1 MNLNEQ
7 QLKGQGQQK
16 DKEEDLIPLG
26 YLRVTDILSRYS
38 KLDYVDAHIL
48 EEACERGTQV
58 HSLCEEY
65 SKNLVMPF
73 VEENLKGYFE
83 SFKNWFDNY
92 VEKVVL
98 TEKRINDDYYKVSGK
113 FDFVLKFKGEK
124 FLSLVDL
131 KTSSSIS
138 KTWAL
143 QTAAY
148 VDMIT
153 RNLGIQIEKR
163 GCLMLSKEGKPA
175 RFVQYSDLVRDINLF
190 ESCLVTHRYFE

>member
-1 MNLNEQ
+1 MNEHF
-7 QLKGQGQQK
+7 KGQGQQK

-48 EEACERGTQV
+48 EEACERGSQV

-83 SFKNWFDNY
+83 SFKNWFDKY

-98 TEKRINDDYYKVSGK
+98 TELRINDYFYKVSGK
-113 FDFVLKFKGEK
+113 FDFVLKFKDEK

-138 KTWAL
+138 KTWPL

-148 VDMIT
+148 SDMIT
-153 RNLGIQIEKR
+153 RNLGIEISKR
-163 GCLMLSKEGKPA
+163 GCLMLSKDGKPA
-175 RFVQYSDLVRDINLF
+175 RFVEYSNQIRDIKLF
-190 ESCLVTHRYFE
+190 ESCLLTHRYFE